1 MRNISIIRNYNDL
14 VKDYENAL
22 TRIDKAMTLIEQEGG
37 NKGWEIEKRMPEV
50 MVEAQIEKLYNIL
63 KGD

>member
-22 TRIDKAMTLIEQEGG
+22 TRIDKAMSLIEKEGG